1 MILIVLKEIAAMHS
15 GVKSLVN
22 IAGQRLPR
30 SIQALTRQHEQQVWG
45 HDQEHVELESA
56 LRGS

>member
-1 MILIVLKEIAAMHS
+1 MIIIELKEIAAMHS

-45 HDQEHVELESA
+45 HKQVHVELEST
-56 LRGS
+56 LWGI